1 MHFKTGSPRLVRH
14 LALLLCLTFTTSSWA
29 ETLFIN
35 DATVHTMGRLSVI
48 QQGDILIRDG
58 RIQSVGTALTPPAD
72 ARVIEAQ
79 GRPVTPGFF
88 AGITELGLVEI
99 SAVES
104 SVDGGLSTERLRP
117 EFDVTPAYNPHST
130 AIPVTR
136 IEGYTWSLLGAKRS
150 GSIIGGQGQAVSLDG
165 AYQSFIG
172 DKVLFIDVG
181 ADASGQSAGSR
192 AAQWMLLDQALA
204 EAASEVRWSPEP
216 LLTVAGRKALETYKT
231 GGIVVFDVDRASD
244 ILQMIEF
251 SRRHGLNS
259 IVSGGTEAWMV
270 ADQLAEA
277 GVPVLINALS
287 NLPGSFDQLG
297 ARLDNAA
304 ILNQAGVTIAFI
316 GAGTHQ
322 ARKLRQIAGNAVAN
336 GLAYEAGLAA
346 MTISP
351 AVIFALGDEY
361 GSIEEGSIADLVI
374 WSTDPLDVTSV
385 ADQVII
391 DGKMVKM
398 VSRQTLLRDRYLPV
412 DPEMPRAY
420 IKPRGRLD

>member
-1 MHFKTGSPRLVRH
+1 MMRFNLDSPRLVQC
-14 LALLLCLTFTTSSWA
+14 LAPLLCLASTFSAWA

-35 DATVHTMGRLSVI
+35 DATVHTMSSMAVI
-48 QQGDILIRDG
+48 QKGDILIRDG
-58 RIQSVGTALTPPAD
+58 RIQSVGTALTAPAD
-72 ARVIEAQ
+72 AQIIEAE

-99 SAVES
+99 PAVES
-104 SVDGGLSTERLRP
+104 SVDGGLSTEGLRP
-117 EFDVTPAYNPHST
+117 EFDITSAYNPHSA

-136 IEGYTWSLLGAKRS
+136 IEGYTWSLLSANRS

-165 AYQSFIG
+165 AYQSFVG

-192 AAQWMLLDQALA
+192 AAQWMLLDQAMA
-204 EAASEVRWSPEP
+204 EAGSEVRWAPEP
-216 LLTVAGRKALETYKT
+216 LLTVAGRKALEAYKT
-231 GGIVVFDVDRASD
+231 GRIVVFNVDRASD
-244 ILQMIEF
+244 ILQVIEF
-251 SRRHGLNS
+251 STRHGLKS
-259 IVSGGTEAWMV
+259 VISGGTEAWMV

-287 NLPGSFDQLG
+287 NLPGNFDQLG
-297 ARLDNAA
+297 ARMDNAA
-304 ILNQAGVTIAFI
+304 ILNEAGVTIAFF

-336 GLAYEAGLAA
+336 GLPYEAGLAA
-346 MTISP
+346 MTVSP

-361 GSIEEGSIADLVI
+361 GSIEENSIADLVI
-374 WSTDPLDVTSV
+374 WSGDPLDVTAA

-391 DGKMVKM
+391 AGKTVEMI
-398 VSRQTLLRDRYLPV
+398 SRQTLLRDRYLPEN
-412 DPEMPRAY
+412 PELPRAY
-420 IKPRGRLD
+420 IKP

>member
-1 MHFKTGSPRLVRH
+1 MMHFKTDSPLLVKH
-14 LALLLCLTFTTSSWA
+14 LALLLCLISTTSAWA
-29 ETLFIN
+29 GTLFIN
-35 DATVHTMGRLSVI
+35 DATVHTMSSMGVI
-48 QQGDILIRDG
+48 QQGDILVRDG
-58 RIQSVGTALTPPAD
+58 RIQTVATALTPPAD
-72 ARVIEAQ
+72 ARIIEAE

-104 SVDGGLSTERLRP
+104 SVDGGLSTEGLRP

-136 IEGYTWSLLGAKRS
+136 IEGYTWSMLGAKRS

-181 ADASGQSAGSR
+181 ADASEQSAGSR
-192 AAQWMLLDQALA
+192 AAQWMLLDQAMA
-204 EAASEVRWSPEP
+204 EAASEVRWSPDP
-216 LLTVAGRKALETYKT
+216 LLTVAGRKALTTYKT
-231 GGIVVFDVDRASD
+231 GGIVVFNVDRASD
-244 ILQMIEF
+244 ILQVIKF

-259 IVSGGTEAWMV
+259 IISGGTEAWMV

-304 ILNQAGVTIAFI
+304 MLNQAGVTIAFI

-361 GSIEEGSIADLVI
+361 GSIEENSIADLVI
-374 WSTDPLDVTSV
+374 WSGDPLDVTSA

-391 DGKMVKM
+391 AGKMVEM
-398 VSRQTLLRDRYLPV
+398 ISRQTLLRDRYLPV
-412 DPEMPRAY
+412 DPDLPRAY
-420 IKPRGRLD
+420 IKP